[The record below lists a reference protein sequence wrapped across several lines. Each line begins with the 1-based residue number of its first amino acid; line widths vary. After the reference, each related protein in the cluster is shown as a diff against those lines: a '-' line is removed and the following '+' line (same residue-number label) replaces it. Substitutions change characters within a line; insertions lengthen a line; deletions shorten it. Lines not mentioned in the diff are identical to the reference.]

1 MIDLVHKEKE
11 EKYDI
16 TRELARVKAQ
26 WESMRSGQMEKEIAL
41 LRQQI
46 VEKDE
51 LIRNLREEDKKSMAP
66 TVSNSVRWTVPSVE

>member
-26 WESMRSGQMEKEIAL
+26 WESMRSGQMEKEIAS

-51 LIRNLREEDKKSMAP
+51 LIRILREEDQKSMAP